1 MLPVTRALGISPIFF
16 DVTTA
21 ISNASWRL
29 VDPFD
34 NVLFSTNL
42 NQDQD
47 TLTLA
52 QLAPL
57 IPYLLLVAMLALR
70 PRGLFGRHDDHA

>member
-1 MLPVTRALGISPIFF
+1 VQTFAVASNVSLGDLIAVFGEPLPSE
-16 DVTTA
+16 
-21 ISNASWRL
+21 W
-29 VDPFD
+29 
-34 NVLFSTNL
+34 
-42 NQDQD
+42 D